1 MSERKRDYGEGSYE
15 GTRRYGRGAKEFA
28 KSERVKKAA
37 EKAREAVEGPEAE
50 ELERA
55 EEEARSRGRS

>member
-15 GTRRYGRGAKEFA
+15 GTRRYDRKAKDFAESGRAE
-28 KSERVKKAA
+28 EAA
-37 EKAREAVEGPEAE
+37 EKAKKAVEGPEKD

-55 EEEARSRGRS
+55 EEEGRSRGRS